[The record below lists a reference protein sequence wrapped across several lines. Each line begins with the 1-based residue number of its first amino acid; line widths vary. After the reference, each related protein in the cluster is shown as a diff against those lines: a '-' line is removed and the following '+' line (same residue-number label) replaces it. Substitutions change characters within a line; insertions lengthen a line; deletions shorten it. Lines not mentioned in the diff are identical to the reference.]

1 MSVHVI
7 FVNTYLIIFNIK
19 VAYNDDQGTANSR
32 RYKRTSLHKT
42 IFFFSE
48 KAKYKYTSYYK
59 KYTLRRKINA

>member
-19 VAYNDDQGTANSR
+19 VAYNDDKGTANSR

-42 IFFFSE
+42 IFFLM
-48 KAKYKYTSYYK
+48 K
-59 KYTLRRKINA
+59 KLNITMRPITRNIIIKKQ